1 VVIEFAARDIVDAS
15 DLPHTVGLLKP
26 GQEVEVEV
34 IREGHRKRL
43 QVTVGKRPGDG
54 ESAASDSGAD
64 RLGIEAA
71 EIDERVRENWRLPG
85 GVQVTE
91 VYPESP
97 ADQAGLRPG
106 DIIVQL
112 GYNPINDLSDYDRVV
127 EDLPA
132 DTPIALRFFRRGRS
146 VFSTIEL
153 Q

>member
-1 VVIEFAARDIVDAS
+1 M
-15 DLPHTVGLLKP
+15 
-26 GQEVEVEV
+26 
-34 IREGHRKRL
+34 
-43 QVTVGKRPGDG
+43 
-54 ESAASDSGAD
+54 
-64 RLGIEAA
+64 
-71 EIDERVRENWRLPG
+71 
-85 GVQVTE
+85 QVTE

-97 ADQAGLRPG
+97 ADLAGLRPG

-132 DTPIALRFFRRGRS
+132 GTPIALRFFRRGRS